1 VNRAGVALF
10 LILTSTSAFAGST
23 VVARKAALATAS
35 PYSTSVG
42 LSVLRNGGN
51 AIDAAVAV
59 SFALAVVHPQAGN
72 LGGGGFLVYYDART
86 KAVWTL
92 DFRET
97 APLAS
102 KIDMYILGDG
112 SAGAG
117 ARTGARAAGVPGTVA
132 GLATAHER
140 FGSRPWKELLGPAI
154 SLAREG
160 IRVDDELHREL
171 NEENEERKI
180 SQFAATAA
188 TFFPEGKTLAAGSK
202 LVQTDLAAT
211 LERIAA
217 SGKSEF
223 YEGETAKRIVEET
236 KKGGGIIAFR
246 DLRDYKAI
254 WRSPVKLTFGEFE
267 IYSMAPPSGGG
278 LIVGEMLNI
287 LSGYDLR
294 AAGFQTAR
302 TIHLQS
308 EAARRAYIDRNQYIG
323 DPATSR
329 IPYRELLSK
338 TRAEQWRKSIDVQHT
353 TPTVSLAR
361 PELAA
366 AESDHTTHFSIVDGE
381 GNIVSLTTTL
391 NENFGSGF
399 VIPRLGFFL
408 NNEMDDFSTAPGKPN
423 RYGIVQSGVNAIEPG
438 KRMASSMTPTI
449 VMKSGKPFVVLG
461 TRGGPTIPTTIV
473 QVLLNMIVFGKSL
486 PDAVAAPRFH
496 HQSVP
501 EEIFY
506 EQGRPSSELLEKI
519 RELGHGVRE
528 RDSIGDVHAIAFQND
543 NIVAVADPRRGG
555 AAGGF

>member
-1 VNRAGVALF
+1 VRRAAFALLF
-10 LILTSTSAFAGST
+10 SVTASSAFAGST
-23 VVARKAALATAS
+23 IIAKKAALSTAS

-42 LSVLRNGGN
+42 LSVLRGGGN

-72 LGGGGFLVYYDART
+72 LGGGGFLVYYDAKT
-86 KAVWTL
+86 KAFWTL

-102 KIDMYILGDG
+102 KMSMYMLGDG
-112 SAGAG
+112 TPGPGS
-117 ARTGARAAGVPGTVA
+117 RTGARAAGVPGTVA
-132 GLATAHER
+132 GLAAAHDR
-140 FGSRPWKELLGPAI
+140 FGSRPWKDLIGPAI

-160 IRVDDELHREL
+160 VRVDDELHREL

-188 TFFPEGKTLAAGSK
+188 TFFPDGKTLAVGTK
-202 LVQTDLAAT
+202 LVQPELGAT
-211 LERIAA
+211 LERLAT
-217 SGKSEF
+217 SGSREF

-246 DLRDYKAI
+246 DLRDYKPV
-254 WRSPVKLTFGEFE
+254 WRAPVKLDFGDYE

-278 LIVGEMLNI
+278 LILGEVLNI
-287 LSGYDLR
+287 LSGYDLA

-302 TIHLQS
+302 SIHLQA
-308 EAARRAYIDRNQYIG
+308 EAARRAYIDRNQFIG
-323 DPATSR
+323 DPSKTR

-338 TRAEQWRKSIDVQHT
+338 GRAEQWRKSIDPQRA
-353 TPTVSLAR
+353 TPTAMLVQPDLA
-361 PELAA
+361 P
-366 AESDHTTHFSIVDGE
+366 AESDHTTHFSIVDEE

-399 VIPRLGFFL
+399 VVPRLGFFL
-408 NNEMDDFSTAPGKPN
+408 NNEMDDFTTAPGKPN
-423 RYGIVQSGVNAIEPG
+423 RYGMVQSGANAIEPG

-449 VMKSGKPFVVLG
+449 VTKNGKPFMALG
-461 TRGGPTIPTTIV
+461 SRGGPTIPTTLL
-473 QVLLNMIVFGKSL
+473 QVLINVIVYGKSL
-486 PDAVAAPRFH
+486 HDAVAAPRFH
-496 HQSVP
+496 HQALP

-506 EQGRPSSELLEKI
+506 EEGRPAVVLLEQLQG
-519 RELGHGVRE
+519 LGHGVRA
-528 RDSIGDVHAIAFQND
+528 RPSIGDVHAIAFQEGS
-543 NIVAVADPRRGG
+543 IIAVADPRRGG